1 MNFEITGLNAFML
14 VALCLPGFFL
24 TKANVL
30 KEEHIKGFAVFLLYV
45 CSPALSIYSFQQAEC
60 NMEILINIGILLLV
74 TTFMQ
79 VLIMGIGFLINIKTY
94 KIDGASRV
102 ATVAAA
108 FGNVGF
114 FGVPILQALLPDHPE
129 AMVYSAVMSVMMN
142 LIGWTLGMFMMSGDR
157 KHVSVKNFLINPT
170 TLCLLIALPL
180 FFTNTS
186 FPKPVMNFVE
196 FFSKMSTPTA
206 MTVLGMRLAFV
217 KFRDLMDYR
226 QVVAIFLK
234 LIALPLIT
242 FGIMYAL
249 PVDETLK
256 ISTYILSCMPPAAIT
271 LNFAELSNTSP
282 KTAANIVVVGSLLVA
297 ITLPVLLL
305 DRKSVV

>member
-1 MNFEITGLNAFML
+1 ML

-45 CSPALSIYSFQQAEC
+45 CSPALSIYSFQQSEC

-186 FPKPVMNFVE
+186 LPTPVMNFVE

-226 QVVAIFLK
+226 QVVAIFLR

-305 DRKSVV
+305 IA

>member
-1 MNFEITGLNAFML
+1 ML

-45 CSPALSIYSFQQAEC
+45 CSPALSIYSFQQVEC

-114 FGVPILQALLPDHPE
+114 FGVPILQALLPDHRE

-186 FPKPVMNFVE
+186 LPKPVMNFVE

-305 DRKSVV
+305 IA

>member
-1 MNFEITGLNAFML
+1 MNFEITGLNALML

-45 CSPALSIYSFQQAEC
+45 CSPALSIYSFQQEEC
-60 NMEILINIGILLLV
+60 NREILINIGILLLV

-129 AMVYSAVMSVMMN
+129 AIVYSAVMSVMMN

-217 KFRDLMDYR
+217 KFKDLMDYR

-305 DRKSVV
+305 IA

>member
-1 MNFEITGLNAFML
+1 ML

-142 LIGWTLGMFMMSGDR
+142 LIGWTLGTFMMSGDR

-186 FPKPVMNFVE
+186 LPKPVMNFVE

-305 DRKSVV
+305 IA

>member
-1 MNFEITGLNAFML
+1 MNFEITGLNALML

-45 CSPALSIYSFQQAEC
+45 CSPALSIYSFQQSEC

-186 FPKPVMNFVE
+186 LPKPVMNFVE

-242 FGIMYAL
+242 FGIMSAL

-305 DRKSVV
+305 IA

>member
-1 MNFEITGLNAFML
+1 ML

-60 NMEILINIGILLLV
+60 SMEILINIGILLLV

-142 LIGWTLGMFMMSGDR
+142 LIGWTLGTFMMSGDR

-186 FPKPVMNFVE
+186 LPKPVMNFVE

-305 DRKSVV
+305 IA

>member
-1 MNFEITGLNAFML
+1 ML

-282 KTAANIVVVGSLLVA
+282 KTVANIVVVGSLLVA

-305 DRKSVV
+305 IA

>member
-1 MNFEITGLNAFML
+1 MNFEITGLNALML

-186 FPKPVMNFVE
+186 LPKPVMNFVE

-271 LNFAELSNTSP
+271 LNFAELSNMSP

-305 DRKSVV
+305 IA

>member
-1 MNFEITGLNAFML
+1 MNFGITGLNALML

-305 DRKSVV
+305 IA

>member
-1 MNFEITGLNAFML
+1 ML

-102 ATVAAA
+102 ATVEAA

-305 DRKSVV
+305 IA

>member
-1 MNFEITGLNAFML
+1 ML

-30 KEEHIKGFAVFLLYV
+30 KEEHVKGFAVFLLYV

-305 DRKSVV
+305 IA

>member
-1 MNFEITGLNAFML
+1 ML

-114 FGVPILQALLPDHPE
+114 FGVPILQALFPDHPE

-186 FPKPVMNFVE
+186 LPKPVMNFVE

-305 DRKSVV
+305 IA

>member
-1 MNFEITGLNAFML
+1 MNFEITGLNALML

-45 CSPALSIYSFQQAEC
+45 CSPALSIYSFQQSEC

-186 FPKPVMNFVE
+186 LPKPVMNFVE

-282 KTAANIVVVGSLLVA
+282 KTAANIVVFGSLLVA

-305 DRKSVV
+305 IA

>member
-1 MNFEITGLNAFML
+1 ML

-30 KEEHIKGFAVFLLYV
+30 KEEHINGFAVFLLYV
-45 CSPALSIYSFQQAEC
+45 CSPALSIYSFQQAEF
-60 NMEILINIGILLLV
+60 NREILINIGILLLV

-217 KFRDLMDYR
+217 KFKDLMDYR

-305 DRKSVV
+305 IA

>member
-1 MNFEITGLNAFML
+1 ML

-45 CSPALSIYSFQQAEC
+45 CSPALSIYSFQQSEC

-114 FGVPILQALLPDHPE
+114 FGVPILHALLPDHPE

-186 FPKPVMNFVE
+186 LPKPVMNFVE

-305 DRKSVV
+305 IA

>member
-1 MNFEITGLNAFML
+1 MNFEITGLNALML

-129 AMVYSAVMSVMMN
+129 AMVSSAVMSVMMN

-186 FPKPVMNFVE
+186 LPKPVMNFVE

-217 KFRDLMDYR
+217 KFKDLMDYR

-282 KTAANIVVVGSLLVA
+282 KTAANIVVIGSLLVA

-305 DRKSVV
+305 IA

>member
-1 MNFEITGLNAFML
+1 ML

-45 CSPALSIYSFQQAEC
+45 CSPSLSIYSFQQAEC
-60 NMEILINIGILLLV
+60 NREILINIGILLLV

-217 KFRDLMDYR
+217 KFKDLMDYR

-305 DRKSVV
+305 IA

>member
-1 MNFEITGLNAFML
+1 ML

-60 NMEILINIGILLLV
+60 NGEILINIGILLLV

-217 KFRDLMDYR
+217 KFKDLMDYR

-305 DRKSVV
+305 IA

>member
-1 MNFEITGLNAFML
+1 MNFEITGLNALML

-102 ATVAAA
+102 ATVASA

-186 FPKPVMNFVE
+186 LPKPVMNFVE

-305 DRKSVV
+305 IA

>member
-1 MNFEITGLNAFML
+1 ML

-45 CSPALSIYSFQQAEC
+45 CSPALSIYSFQQSEC

-186 FPKPVMNFVE
+186 LPKPVMNFVE

-217 KFRDLMDYR
+217 KFRDLLDYR

-305 DRKSVV
+305 IA

>member
-1 MNFEITGLNAFML
+1 MNFEITGLNALML

-30 KEEHIKGFAVFLLYV
+30 EEEHIKGFAVFLLYV

-60 NMEILINIGILLLV
+60 NREILINIGILLLV

-305 DRKSVV
+305 IA

>member
-1 MNFEITGLNAFML
+1 MPAW
-14 VALCLPGFFL
+14 FFL

-186 FPKPVMNFVE
+186 LPKPVMNVVE

-305 DRKSVV
+305 IA

>member
-1 MNFEITGLNAFML
+1 ML
-14 VALCLPGFFL
+14 VVLCLPGFFL

-305 DRKSVV
+305 IA

>member
-1 MNFEITGLNAFML
+1 MNFEITGLNALML

-45 CSPALSIYSFQQAEC
+45 CSPALSIYSFQQSEC
-60 NMEILINIGILLLV
+60 NREILINIGILLLV

-217 KFRDLMDYR
+217 KFRDLLDYR

-305 DRKSVV
+305 IA

>member
-1 MNFEITGLNAFML
+1 ML

-24 TKANVL
+24 TKANML

-256 ISTYILSCMPPAAIT
+256 ISMYILSCMPPAAIT

-305 DRKSVV
+305 IA

>member
-1 MNFEITGLNAFML
+1 MNFEITGLNALML

-45 CSPALSIYSFQQAEC
+45 CSPELSIYSLQQAEC
-60 NMEILINIGILLLV
+60 NREILINIGILLLV

-79 VLIMGIGFLINIKTY
+79 GLIMGIGFLINIKTY
-94 KIDGASRV
+94 KFDGASRV

-129 AMVYSAVMSVMMN
+129 AIVYSAVMSVMMN

-206 MTVLGMRLAFV
+206 MTVRGMRLAFV
-217 KFRDLMDYR
+217 KFKDLMDYR
-226 QVVAIFLK
+226 QVIAIFLK

-305 DRKSVV
+305 IA

>member
-1 MNFEITGLNAFML
+1 M
-14 VALCLPGFFL
+14 
-24 TKANVL
+24 
-30 KEEHIKGFAVFLLYV
+30 
-45 CSPALSIYSFQQAEC
+45 
-60 NMEILINIGILLLV
+60 
-74 TTFMQ
+74 
-79 VLIMGIGFLINIKTY
+79 
-94 KIDGASRV
+94 

-186 FPKPVMNFVE
+186 LPKPVMNFVE

-305 DRKSVV
+305 IA

>member
-1 MNFEITGLNAFML
+1 ML

-102 ATVAAA
+102 ATVASA

-186 FPKPVMNFVE
+186 LPKPVMNFVE

-305 DRKSVV
+305 IA

>member
-1 MNFEITGLNAFML
+1 MNFEITGLNALML

-129 AMVYSAVMSVMMN
+129 AMGYSAVMSVMMN

-186 FPKPVMNFVE
+186 LPKPVMNFVE

-226 QVVAIFLK
+226 QVVASFLK

-305 DRKSVV
+305 IA

>member
-1 MNFEITGLNAFML
+1 ML

-45 CSPALSIYSFQQAEC
+45 CSPALSIYSFQQVEC

-305 DRKSVV
+305 IA

>member
-1 MNFEITGLNAFML
+1 ML

-186 FPKPVMNFVE
+186 LPKPVMNFVE

-305 DRKSVV
+305 TA

>member
-1 MNFEITGLNAFML
+1 ML

-45 CSPALSIYSFQQAEC
+45 CSPALSIYSFQQSEC

-102 ATVAAA
+102 ATVAAT

-186 FPKPVMNFVE
+186 LPKPVMNFVE

-305 DRKSVV
+305 IA

>member
-1 MNFEITGLNAFML
+1 MNFEITGLNALML

-45 CSPALSIYSFQQAEC
+45 CSPALSIYSFQQSEC

-129 AMVYSAVMSVMMN
+129 AMVYSAVMSVMLN

-186 FPKPVMNFVE
+186 LPKPVMNFVE

-305 DRKSVV
+305 IA

>member
-1 MNFEITGLNAFML
+1 ML

-79 VLIMGIGFLINIKTY
+79 VLIMGIGFLINIKSY

-186 FPKPVMNFVE
+186 LPKPVMNFVE

-305 DRKSVV
+305 IA

>member
-1 MNFEITGLNAFML
+1 ML

-297 ITLPVLLL
+297 ITLPGLLL
-305 DRKSVV
+305 IA

>member
-1 MNFEITGLNAFML
+1 MNFEITGLNALML

-217 KFRDLMDYR
+217 KFRDLLDYR

-305 DRKSVV
+305 IA

>member
-1 MNFEITGLNAFML
+1 ML

-79 VLIMGIGFLINIKTY
+79 VLIMGIGILINIKTY

-186 FPKPVMNFVE
+186 LPKPVMNFVE

-305 DRKSVV
+305 IA

>member
-1 MNFEITGLNAFML
+1 ML

-114 FGVPILQALLPDHPE
+114 FGVPILQALLLDHPE

-186 FPKPVMNFVE
+186 LPKPVMNFVE

-217 KFRDLMDYR
+217 KFKDLMDYR

-305 DRKSVV
+305 IA

>member
-1 MNFEITGLNAFML
+1 MNFEITGLNALML

-102 ATVAAA
+102 AAVAAA

-186 FPKPVMNFVE
+186 LPKPVMNFVE

-305 DRKSVV
+305 IA